1 VTPARAGAVKVG
13 RRTGVDTRSD
23 ISRPHLDRPEHGGR
37 MVCTEID
44 RLLLVATLVV
54 DWGEIAERGVA
65 PARIVEALDELE
77 DGNARFGLCL

>member
-1 VTPARAGAVKVG
+1 
-13 RRTGVDTRSD
+13 
-23 ISRPHLDRPEHGGR
+23 
-37 MVCTEID
+37 MVCAGID

-77 DGNARFGLCL
+77 DGNARFGLRLEPAPVEKLALERPDTL

>member
-1 VTPARAGAVKVG
+1 
-13 RRTGVDTRSD
+13 
-23 ISRPHLDRPEHGGR
+23 
-37 MVCTEID
+37 MVCAGID

-77 DGNARFGLCL
+77 GGNGPPRI